1 MNVKLVTLIAIFA
14 CARAR
19 GLRLKNNDG
28 TRSCDLAVNAV
39 GGSATIKV
47 DPDILIITAEVR
59 GLSAAAVGVKA
70 AELKA
75 KVSEGSEAAT
85 YEQTFRQDTVWNP
98 NTRQSE
104 PAHWVAS
111 AKVTLPYKAAGGGKD
126 GGLDHATKL
135 ISQILKL
142 APAPTPTP
150 AIDSCPRAAPCYNR
164 HTDACLPKV
173 CLPPTHAGEEG
184 GYRRLGEGYG
194 EGYAEETSYADPAY
208 ATTPIYT
215 APPPFGTL
223 GGCSCPVG
231 TTDVWGTRHAPG
243 SSGSVSIS
251 VTRTTFD
258 ISDGL
263 RETTEKAALSL
274 AVKDAIARI
283 GETARPFLGDGY
295 SATEFGPSSL
305 SNVKIGAGH
314 SGGRSYGNTP
324 AAGFALAMARG
335 ENDAA
340 TFVEPGKHSV
350 TQSATVAACVHLP

>member
-1 MNVKLVTLIAIFA
+1 MNVKLVTLIAIFT
-14 CARAR
+14 CAKAR

-28 TRSCDLAVNAV
+28 TLSCDLAVNDI
-39 GGSATIKV
+39 GGSATIKL
-47 DPDILIITAEVR
+47 DPDILIITAEVQ

-70 AELKA
+70 TELKA
-75 KVSEGSEAAT
+75 MVSEGSEVAT
-85 YEQTFRQDTVWNP
+85 YEQTFRQETVWNS

-142 APAPTPTP
+142 APAPTPAP
-150 AIDSCPRAAPCYNR
+150 GIDSCPRAAPCHNR
-164 HTDACLPKV
+164 RTDACSPKA
-173 CLPPTHAGEEG
+173 CLTPTHAGEEG
-184 GYRRLGEGYG
+184 GYRRLGEGY
-194 EGYAEETSYADPAY
+194 AEETGYADPAY
-208 ATTPIYT
+208 VT
-215 APPPFGTL
+215 APANAAPLPFGTL
-223 GGCSCPVG
+223 GRCGCPAG
-231 TTDVWGTRHAPG
+231 TTDIWGTRHAPS

-251 VTRTTFD
+251 VTHTAFD

-314 SGGRSYGNTP
+314 SGGRSYGNIP
-324 AAGFALAMARG
+324 AAGFALAVARG
-335 ENDAA
+335 ANDAA